1 MEEVV
6 APLLHNNEGAGGVD
20 ESIEVPLQLF
30 TTDTT
35 GGSGIALGA
44 AVPRPCA
51 LVQPFT
57 VVFTQ

>member
-1 MEEVV
+1 MDEVV
-6 APLLHNNEGAGGVD
+6 APLLHNKDGAGGMD

-35 GGSGIALGA
+35 GASGIALGA
-44 AVPRPCA
+44 AVPKPCA
-51 LVQPFT
+51 LVQPLT